1 MKLESETLVEI
12 NPDFSPTGEKF
23 TPNEEKI
30 FFQLGN
36 KKECTVAS
44 IEKETGIKNALP
56 AINALLAK
64 EAIFVKEEVKR
75 TYKPKV
81 EVRVRLRLQEI
92 RSIESRSTDDSF
104 RSAGVQECR
113 SADNSS
119 DYEGSMQ
126 YCHPEQCEGSVN
138 VNIIVFCWRD
148 QILHSVNF
156 VQDDRDGITIVCTS
170 ALQKVLMKE
179 PLSALL
185 TLQIIISSTQDN
197 LFSCDTPSS
206 TSL

>member
-1 MKLESETLVEI
+1 
-12 NPDFSPTGEKF
+12 
-23 TPNEEKI
+23 
-30 FFQLGN
+30 
-36 KKECTVAS
+36 
-44 IEKETGIKNALP
+44 
-56 AINALLAK
+56 
-64 EAIFVKEEVKR
+64 
-75 TYKPKV
+75 
-81 EVRVRLRLQEI
+81 
-92 RSIESRSTDDSF
+92 
-104 RSAGVQECR
+104 
-113 SADNSS
+113 
-119 DYEGSMQ
+119 MQ
-126 YCHPEQCEGSVN
+126 YCYPEQSEGSVN
-138 VNIIVFCWRD
+138 VNIIVFCRRD